1 MKNKKNFFWDNDTL
15 VYFKELKDVCE
26 NTFLFEVTNYVNYEC
41 DLEDGETYED
51 LQVSLINQV
60 NEL

>member
-1 MKNKKNFFWDNDTL
+1 MKNFFWDNDTL
-15 VYFKELKDVCE
+15 VYFKELKNMSED
-26 NTFLFEVTNYVNYEC
+26 TFLREVVNYVKYDCN
-41 DLEDGETYED
+41 LEDGETYED

>member
-1 MKNKKNFFWDNDTL
+1 MKNFFWDNDTL
-15 VYFKELKDVCE
+15 VYFKELKNMGKD
-26 NTFLFEVTNYVNYEC
+26 TFLREVVNYVKYDC
-41 DLEDGETYED
+41 TLEDGETYED

>member
-1 MKNKKNFFWDNDTL
+1 MSED
-15 VYFKELKDVCE
+15 
-26 NTFLFEVTNYVNYEC
+26 TFLREVVNFVKYEC

>member
-1 MKNKKNFFWDNDTL
+1 MKNFFWDNDTL
-15 VYFKELKDVCE
+15 VYFKELKNMGED
-26 NTFLFEVTNYVNYEC
+26 TFLREVVNYVKYDCN
-41 DLEDGETYED
+41 LEDGETYED

>member
-1 MKNKKNFFWDNDTL
+1 MKNFFWDNDTL
-15 VYFKELKDVCE
+15 VYFKELKNMGKD
-26 NTFLFEVTNYVNYEC
+26 TFLREVVNYVKYDC
-41 DLEDGETYED
+41 ALEDGETYED

>member
-1 MKNKKNFFWDNDTL
+1 MKNFFWDNDTL
-15 VYFKELKDVCE
+15 VYFKELKNMGEDA
-26 NTFLFEVTNYVNYEC
+26 FLREVVNYVKYDC
-41 DLEDGETYED
+41 TLEDGETYED

>member
-1 MKNKKNFFWDNDTL
+1 MGED
-15 VYFKELKDVCE
+15 
-26 NTFLFEVTNYVNYEC
+26 TFLREVMNYVKYDC
-41 DLEDGETYED
+41 TLEDGETYED

>member
-1 MKNKKNFFWDNDTL
+1 MKNFFWDNDTL
-15 VYFKELKDVCE
+15 VYFKELKNMGED
-26 NTFLFEVTNYVNYEC
+26 TFLREVVNYVKYDC

>member
-26 NTFLFEVTNYVNYEC
+26 NTFLFEVTNYVTYEC
-41 DLEDGETYED
+41 DLENGETYED
-51 LQVSLINQV
+51 LQASLINQV

>member
-1 MKNKKNFFWDNDTL
+1 MKNFFWDNDTL
-15 VYFKELKDVCE
+15 VYFKELK
-26 NTFLFEVTNYVNYEC
+26 NTSEDAFLREVVNYVKYDCN
-41 DLEDGETYED
+41 LEDGETYED

>member
-1 MKNKKNFFWDNDTL
+1 MKNFFWDNDTL
-15 VYFKELKDVCE
+15 VYFKELKNMSED
-26 NTFLFEVTNYVNYEC
+26 TFLREVVNYVKYDC